1 MNALDIKNLKI
12 SYGHQT
18 AVCGADISLKEKGI
32 VCLLGE
38 SGSGKSSVLK
48 AVMGLKD
55 YRGRITDGSIEIY
68 GEKIVENGKRL
79 LFPAPGK
86 DLGLIQQNP
95 ASAFNPIRIIEKQFK
110 ETLSS
115 NGIAYDKD
123 LIFEAFEKV
132 GLSDGE
138 RILKSCPY
146 ELSGGMCQRT
156 AIALIMLL
164 KPRILLC
171 DEVTSALDKDT
182 QKEVIA
188 SLKKCR
194 EEEGIPL
201 FLVTHDLG
209 FAREIA
215 DEIYVMHEGKIVEH
229 GTTDEVLSAP
239 KDAYTKELISA
250 VPKKGVRISPDRKK
264 HDDTEVFLQIED
276 VSKSYSVNGK
286 EIKALENISFNVKRS
301 EIVGIIGKSGAGKS
315 TLLRMISGIEKP
327 DSGKVLYNG
336 TEVGD
341 LPDNDRFETVKTVF
355 QDAYASF
362 NPVLSVK
369 HSILDAMKLSDK
381 RKGIKRRDRER
392 FDEMVSVGKN
402 FGLES
407 DLFARRP
414 SNLSG
419 GQCQRMAIL
428 RAVLTGP
435 SLLLCDEITSAL
447 DVTAGRDAV
456 KMISDLCDRSGMT
469 VIFVTHDRVLA
480 ENFCDRI
487 ISCSRE

>member
-1 MNALDIKNLKI
+1 MNALDIKNLNI
-12 SYGHQT
+12 SYDQHE
-18 AVCGADISLKEKGI
+18 AVCGASISLKEKGI
-32 VCLLGE
+32 VCLSGE

-68 GEKIVENGKRL
+68 GKKIVENGKRL
-79 LFPAPGK
+79 FYPAPGK

-95 ASAFNPIRIIEKQFK
+95 ASSFNPIRIIEKQFK

-115 NGIAYDKD
+115 NGIAYDKE

-132 GLSDGE
+132 RLSDGE

-182 QKEVIA
+182 QKDVIE

-201 FLVTHDLG
+201 FIVTHDLG

-215 DEIYVMHEGKIVEH
+215 DELYVMHDGRIVEH
-229 GTTDEVLSAP
+229 GITDEVLSVP
-239 KDAYTKELISA
+239 KYAYTKELISA
-250 VPKKGVRISPDRKK
+250 VPKKGVRISPDRKRQN
-264 HDDTEVFLQIED
+264 DGEVFLQIDD
-276 VSKSYSVNGK
+276 VSKTYNVNGK
-286 EIKALENISFNVKRS
+286 EIKALENKSFNVRRS
-301 EIVGIIGKSGAGKS
+301 EIVGIIGESGAGKS

-327 DSGKVLYNG
+327 DGGKVLYG
-336 TEVGD
+336 KTAVED
-341 LPDNDRFETVKTVF
+341 LSDNDRFETVRTVF

-362 NPVLSVK
+362 NPMLTVK

-381 RKGIKRRDRER
+381 RKGIKRKDRER
-392 FDEMVSVGKN
+392 FEEMVSTGRN
-402 FGLES
+402 FGLEEA
-407 DLFARRP
+407 LFSRRP

-428 RAVLTGP
+428 RAVITGP

-456 KMISDLCDRSGMT
+456 KMISDLCERSGMT